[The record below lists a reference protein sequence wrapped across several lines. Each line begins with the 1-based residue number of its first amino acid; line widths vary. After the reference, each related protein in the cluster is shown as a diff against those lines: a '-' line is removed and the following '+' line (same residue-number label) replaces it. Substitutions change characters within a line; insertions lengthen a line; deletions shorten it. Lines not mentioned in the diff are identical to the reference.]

1 MTNDAIKA
9 AVLRAIARVAP
20 EVDLTTLDPGV
31 NLRDQLDL
39 DSVDFMNVVVAIH
52 ADLGID
58 VPEADYPKLT
68 SLDACVAYLAAH
80 GAG

>member
-68 SLDACVAYLAAH
+68 SLDACVAYLAGH